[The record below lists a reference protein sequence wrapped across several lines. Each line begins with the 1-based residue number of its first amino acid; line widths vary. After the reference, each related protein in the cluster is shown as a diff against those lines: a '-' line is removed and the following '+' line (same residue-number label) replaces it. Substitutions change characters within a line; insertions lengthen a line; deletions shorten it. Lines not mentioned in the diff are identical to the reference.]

1 MLFESLQLIPRSRAA
16 NRNAAS
22 AICRAMQVGP
32 LPRRITAMFFL
43 AFAIAFPLS
52 IAIPLYGQPPTDTF
66 RWVDFHS
73 TQDQSIVVWVTRSM
87 QVEKWTAIREMGVL
101 YDAALVVTSD
111 RSSPQSSPDTDTF
124 TIWNASLTSHVIAPL
139 LTGVNLRWFDW
150 ERFSDDGPSELTVLY
165 DNCRECAASTFFT
178 AFHYDLAHHMWTA
191 RWLRGGQGVLVWN
204 AVPPSGTGVTWSQV
218 YAVMG
223 GADGRALLATWN
235 HFDYGKQKRP
245 SDTVF
250 RYDVDTMTGLDRTVE
265 LTGHDAEEMESRL
278 CRGQDT
284 VQGLE
289 RGQDSALCIQ
299 LLNEQPQRKP
309 VTTPPANNRG
319 QSAAPRH

>member
-1 MLFESLQLIPRSRAA
+1 
-16 NRNAAS
+16 
-22 AICRAMQVGP
+22 MQVGLP
-32 LPRRITAMFFL
+32 PRRLALLLLFATATVL
-43 AFAIAFPLS
+43 PLHS
-52 IAIPLYGQPPTDTF
+52 QPPTDTF

-73 TQDQSIVVWVTRSM
+73 TQDQSIVVWVTRSL
-87 QVEKWTAIREMGVL
+87 QVEKWTAIREIGVL
-101 YDAALVVTSD
+101 YDAALVVTTD
-111 RSSPQSSPDTDTF
+111 RATPESAPSTDSF

-139 LTGVNLRWFDW
+139 LTGVDLRWFDW
-150 ERFSDDGPSELTVLY
+150 EHFVDGGPGELTILY

-178 AFHYDLAHHMWTA
+178 AFHYDVAHHMWTL
-191 RWLRGGQGVLVWN
+191 RWLRGGQGVLVW
-204 AVPPSGTGVTWSQV
+204 SGSQPNTPGLNWSQV

-235 HFDYGKQKRP
+235 HFDYGKQKPP

-250 RYDVDTMTGLDRTVE
+250 RYDVDPATGLDRMVE
-265 LTGHDAEEMESRL
+265 LTRDDAKAMELRL

-284 VQGLE
+284 IQGLE
-289 RGQDSALCIQ
+289 RGQDSDVCTDLMGK
-299 LLNEQPQRKP
+299 QPQRKP